1 MATDDNNKGGV
12 SWRQAVTTVGMA
24 LSIPWMIGVP
34 AFLGWYIDK
43 RAGSWPLWF
52 LIGLFLGL
60 LSTAFSIYKLLKRFG
75 QFK

>member
-1 MATDDNNKGGV
+1 MATDDDKQGGV
-12 SWRQAVTTVGMA
+12 NWRQAMTTVGMA

-43 RAGSWPLWF
+43 RAESWPLWF
-52 LIGLFLGL
+52 LVGLFLGL
-60 LSTAFSIYKLLKRFG
+60 LSTGFSIYKLLRRFG

>member
-1 MATDDNNKGGV
+1 MATDDDKQGGV
-12 SWRQAVTTVGMA
+12 NWRQAMTTVGMA

-52 LIGLFLGL
+52 LVGLFLGL
-60 LSTAFSIYKLLKRFG
+60 LSTGFSIYKLLRRFG

>member
-1 MATDDNNKGGV
+1 MATDDDNKGGV
-12 SWRQAVTTVGMA
+12 NWRQAMTTVGMA

-43 RAGSWPLWF
+43 RAGTWPVWF

>member
-1 MATDDNNKGGV
+1 MATDDDNKGGV
-12 SWRQAVTTVGMA
+12 NWRQAVTTVGMA

-43 RAGSWPLWF
+43 RAATWPVWF

>member
-1 MATDDNNKGGV
+1 MASDDDKGGGV
-12 SWRQAVTTVGMA
+12 NWRQAMTTVGMA

-34 AFLGWYIDK
+34 AFLGWYIDR

-60 LSTAFSIYKLLKRFG
+60 LSTGFSIYKLLRRFG